1 MGAKFWAITR
11 DTETV
16 NMAASVRVGTA
27 SFHTGGK
34 IVKIKQP
41 SANTNSFILWE
52 NTYIFISCPYS
63 QFLRSS
69 LLHQPCE
76 QFLATE
82 NRQLLFE
89 GLVTLNGK
97 MSTSFLWNYS
107 VQPKILFT
115 VKNYVFFP
123 EITKSFDIYL
133 FVFDDVMLLTK
144 PKKIHRK
151 VKEKKELQRV
161 LFILYISSC
170 VINKAIIWIF

>member
-16 NMAASVRVGTA
+16 NMAASVRAGTA

-41 SANTNSFILWE
+41 SANTISFILWE

-97 MSTSFLWNYS
+97 MSTSFYGIIKFNPKYFLLWR
-107 VQPKILFT
+107 LM
-115 VKNYVFFP
+115 FFFQ
-123 EITKSFDIYL
+123 K
-133 FVFDDVMLLTK
+133 
-144 PKKIHRK
+144 
-151 VKEKKELQRV
+151 LQRV
-161 LFILYISSC
+161 LTFTCSYLMMWC
-170 VINKAIIWIF
+170 C

>member
-115 VKNYVFFP
+115 VKNYVFFSRNYKEFWHLP
-123 EITKSFDIYL
+123 VRIWWCDVANETKENSQKGKRKKRTSKSF
-133 FVFDDVMLLTK
+133 
-144 PKKIHRK
+144 IHP
-151 VKEKKELQRV
+151 
-161 LFILYISSC
+161 LYFFLC
-170 VINKAIIWIF
+170 NQ

>member
-16 NMAASVRVGTA
+16 NMGASVGAGTT
-27 SFHTGGK
+27 SLHTGGK

-41 SANTNSFILWE
+41 SATTISFFLWE
-52 NTYIFISCPYS
+52 NTCTFINYSYS

-69 LLHQPCE
+69 LQHQPCE

-82 NRQLLFE
+82 DRQLLFE

-97 MSTSFLWNYS
+97 MSTIYSFLWNNPLKNI
-107 VQPKILFT
+107 QFKPNAFFT
-115 VKNYVFFP
+115 VKKICFSFQ

-133 FVFDDVMLLTK
+133 FVFDDVILLTK

-151 VKEKKELQRV
+151 VKKWLQRV
-161 LFILYISSC
+161 LFILYYFFF
-170 VINKAIIWIF
+170 NQ

>member
-41 SANTNSFILWE
+41 SANTISFILWE

-97 MSTSFLWNYS
+97 MSTSFYGIIQFNPKYFLLWR
-107 VQPKILFT
+107 LM
-115 VKNYVFFP
+115 FFFQ
-123 EITKSFDIYL
+123 K
-133 FVFDDVMLLTK
+133 
-144 PKKIHRK
+144 
-151 VKEKKELQRV
+151 LQRV
-161 LFILYISSC
+161 LTFTCSYLMMWYC
-170 VINKAIIWIF
+170 

>member
-41 SANTNSFILWE
+41 SANTISFILWE
-52 NTYIFISCPYS
+52 NTFIFISCSYS

-82 NRQLLFE
+82 DRQLLFE
-89 GLVTLNGK
+89 GLVTLNGE
-97 MSTSFLWNYS
+97 MSPSFLWNN
-107 VQPKILFT
+107 P
-115 VKNYVFFP
+115 VKNIQF
-123 EITKSFDIYL
+123 
-133 FVFDDVMLLTK
+133 K
-144 PKKIHRK
+144 PKCFLLWRIMFFFQK
-151 VKEKKELQRV
+151 LQRV
-161 LFILYISSC
+161 LTFTCSYLMMWYC
-170 VINKAIIWIF
+170 